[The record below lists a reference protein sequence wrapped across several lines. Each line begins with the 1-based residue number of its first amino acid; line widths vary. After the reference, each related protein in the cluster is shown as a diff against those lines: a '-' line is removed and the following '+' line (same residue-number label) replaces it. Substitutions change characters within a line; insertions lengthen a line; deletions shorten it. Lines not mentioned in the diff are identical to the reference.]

1 MYRNFLEYLP
11 DFLREL
17 FDPPGRLRAQMTK
30 GGHFMNTTQFL
41 RGMGIGVAV
50 GAALSMAVAPQSR
63 FHKKSA
69 ASKAIRAASQVAE
82 HIADSMGL

>member
-1 MYRNFLEYLP
+1 
-11 DFLREL
+11 
-17 FDPPGRLRAQMTK
+17 
-30 GGHFMNTTQFL
+30 MNTTQFL

-50 GAALSMAVAPQSR
+50 GAALSMAVAPKSYC
-63 FHKKSA
+63 HKKSA

>member
-1 MYRNFLEYLP
+1 
-11 DFLREL
+11 
-17 FDPPGRLRAQMTK
+17 
-30 GGHFMNTTQFL
+30 MNTTQFL

-50 GAALSMAVAPQSR
+50 GAALSMAVAPQGR

-69 ASKAIRAASQVAE
+69 AGKAIRAASQVAE